1 MTVQTT
7 ILVVDDHSAI
17 REGLKAALHE
27 SKEFQVIGE
36 AADAAHALSLV
47 KLLRPEIVVL
57 DISIPGLSGIKVAE
71 NIRRASAATRI
82 VVYTMHAELGFQ
94 VSMRRAGVSAY
105 VLKGEPLSDL
115 LEALRATREGKS
127 RFPDL
132 PEPGE
137 SGRVDFDL
145 LGMTPED
152 GLQKLS
158 KREKEIF
165 LMLAEGSSVKKVA
178 FDLGL
183 SSKTVETYKYRLMRK
198 LNVDNIIDLA
208 KLAIRTRLVRP

>member
-71 NIRRASAATRI
+71 NIRRASAVTRI

-115 LEALRATREGKS
+115 LEALRATRDGKS